1 MKKWKY
7 SASWFPGTDKMLLAG
22 IVQDESAA
30 AKPPEGRRVKLL
42 LIFLLVIAVIVEGYY
57 IYLLQDKIEK
67 RNDELK
73 NISVQLQ
80 LLENEREELKASLSS
95 ADKTT
100 GAAENGNTAER

>member
-1 MKKWKY
+1 LAENAQEED
-7 SASWFPGTDKMLLAG
+7 SATVLSK
-22 IVQDESAA
+22 
-30 AKPPEGRRVKLL
+30 GRGVKLL
-42 LIFLLVIAVIVEGYY
+42 LIFLLLFAVMMEGYY

-80 LLENEREELKASLSS
+80 LLKNEREELKASLSS

-100 GAAENGNTAER
+100 GAAGNGNTGER

>member
-1 MKKWKY
+1 M
-7 SASWFPGTDKMLLAG
+7 FLAE
-22 IVQDESAA
+22 ILQEDNSAA
-30 AKPPEGRRVKLL
+30 TPSEGRSVKLL
-42 LIFLLVIAVIVEGYY
+42 LIFLLVFAVITEGYY

-80 LLENEREELKASLSS
+80 LLKNESEELKASLSS

-100 GAAENGNTAER
+100 GATGNGNTAER